1 MLPNGVPA
9 SSKVRCEIL
18 IMQCLGLVTGLSTP
32 SASAEKAYE
41 ALYEAEP
48 IAFNIEAL
56 EVLFHCG
63 ENESHWQQRKR
74 KPSS

>member
-1 MLPNGVPA
+1 
-9 SSKVRCEIL
+9 
-18 IMQCLGLVTGLSTP
+18 MQRLGLITGLSTP

-63 ENESHWQQRKR
+63 ENESH
-74 KPSS
+74 